1 MKQMEHS
8 YKGEEKFLVNDLK
21 TIVSKARSKAFAAV
35 NYSLVERNWRIG
47 KRIVEEE
54 QNGEARAEYGKH
66 IIEVASAALTEEF
79 GKGFSETNLINFKKF
94 FLLFKE
100 LEIHQTVSEEF
111 RKQVL
116 HLLPWSHYERLIRVE
131 DKKAREW
138 YAKEAY
144 EQGWSFRTLNRN
156 INTLYYERLLMSK
169 KKQPVVN
176 EMQDK
181 TKAYQQDKLE
191 YIKSPVVLEFLGLP
205 EDTSLAESKLET
217 AIINNLEKFLME
229 MGKGYA
235 LVARQQ
241 HIRTEENDY
250 YIDLVFYNYLIK
262 SFILVDLKVNRITY
276 QDVGQMDMYL
286 QMYDKM
292 KKGPDDNPTIGIIL
306 CTETD
311 SDVARYSTLAKND
324 QMFAAKYK
332 LYLPDKE
339 DLRREIERQKE
350 LYLMAHPEETGISV
364 TNGYAQPDSCF
375 MFAYDL
381 EQDKLLWRSADQ
393 SYNSMNFVVKGDV
406 ILCGYGFTAEDDYLY
421 QINRNTGEILD
432 RLELKK
438 MPDLL
443 VEQDGKLYVH
453 TYSYDYVIDF

>member
-8 YKGEEKFLVNDLK
+8 YKGEEKFLVNYLK

-79 GKGFSETNLINFKKF
+79 GKGFSETNIRTFRKF
-94 FLLFKE
+94 FLIFRN
-100 LEIHQTVSEEF
+100 LEIQQTVSAESNLP
-111 RKQVL
+111 KQQTL
-116 HLLPWSHYERLIRVE
+116 SDNLSSHFQKGQTPPAQFKLRLLPWSHYERLIRIE
-131 DKKAREW
+131 DKRARDW
-138 YAKEAY
+138 YAKEAF
-144 EQGWSFRTLNRN
+144 EQGWSYRTLSRN

-169 KKQPVVN
+169 DKAPVEKEMKEKTN
-176 EMQDK
+176 EF
-181 TKAYQQDKLE
+181 QQDKLE
-191 YIKSPVVLEFLGLP
+191 YIKSPVVMEFLGLP
-205 EDTSLAESKLET
+205 SDSSLKESKLES
-217 AIINNLEKFLME
+217 AIIDNLEKFLME

-286 QMYDKM
+286 QMYDKK

-350 LYLMAHPEETGISV
+350 LYLMAHPEE
-364 TNGYAQPDSCF
+364 N
-375 MFAYDL
+375 
-381 EQDKLLWRSADQ
+381 DK
-393 SYNSMNFVVKGDV
+393 
-406 ILCGYGFTAEDDYLY
+406 E
-421 QINRNTGEILD
+421 
-432 RLELKK
+432 
-438 MPDLL
+438 
-443 VEQDGKLYVH
+443 
-453 TYSYDYVIDF
+453 

>member
-1 MKQMEHS
+1 MKEPGKKYNDEDNM
-8 YKGEEKFLVNDLK
+8 LVNDLRS
-21 TIVSKARSKAFAAV
+21 IVSKARSKAFAAV

-47 KRIVEEE
+47 RRIVEQE
-54 QNGEARAEYGKH
+54 QNGASRAEYGKH
-66 IIEVASAALTEEF
+66 VIEIASAALTEEF
-79 GKGFSETNLINFKKF
+79 GKGFSETNIMNFKKF
-94 FLLFKE
+94 YLKFKE
-100 LEIHQTVSEEF
+100 LTIPQTLSEEF
-111 RKQVL
+111 KKQKHQTL
-116 HLLPWSHYERLIRVE
+116 SDESSLLPQKGQTQSAQFELRLLPWSHYERLIRVE

-138 YAKEAY
+138 YAKEAF

-191 YIKSPVVLEFLGLP
+191 YIKSPVVMEFLGLP
-205 EDTSLAESKLET
+205 SDSSLKESKLES
-217 AIINNLEKFLME
+217 AIIDNLEKFLME

-306 CTETD
+306 CAETD

-350 LYLMAHPEETGISV
+350 LYLMTHPEE
-364 TNGYAQPDSCF
+364 N
-375 MFAYDL
+375 
-381 EQDKLLWRSADQ
+381 EK
-393 SYNSMNFVVKGDV
+393 
-406 ILCGYGFTAEDDYLY
+406 E
-421 QINRNTGEILD
+421 
-432 RLELKK
+432 
-438 MPDLL
+438 
-443 VEQDGKLYVH
+443 
-453 TYSYDYVIDF
+453 

>member
-1 MKQMEHS
+1 MKQPRKKYNDEDNM
-8 YKGEEKFLVNDLK
+8 LVNDLRS
-21 TIVSKARSKAFAAV
+21 IVSKARSKAFAAV

-47 KRIVEEE
+47 QRIVEQE
-54 QNGEARAEYGKH
+54 QNGASRAEYGKH
-66 IIEVASAALTEEF
+66 VIEVASAALTKEF
-79 GKGFSETNLINFKKF
+79 GKGFSETNIMNFKKF
-94 FLLFKE
+94 YLKFKE
-100 LEIHQTVSEEF
+100 LTIPQTLSEEF
-111 RKQVL
+111 KKQKHQTL
-116 HLLPWSHYERLIRVE
+116 SDESSLLPQKGQTQSAQFELRLLSWSHYERLIRVE

-138 YAKEAY
+138 YAKEAF

-169 KKQPVVN
+169 KKQPVAN

-350 LYLMAHPEETGISV
+350 LYLMAHPEE
-364 TNGYAQPDSCF
+364 N
-375 MFAYDL
+375 
-381 EQDKLLWRSADQ
+381 DK
-393 SYNSMNFVVKGDV
+393 
-406 ILCGYGFTAEDDYLY
+406 E
-421 QINRNTGEILD
+421 
-432 RLELKK
+432 
-438 MPDLL
+438 
-443 VEQDGKLYVH
+443 
-453 TYSYDYVIDF
+453 

>member
-1 MKQMEHS
+1 MKQMELS
-8 YKGEEKFLVNDLK
+8 YKGGEKFLVNDLK

-79 GKGFSETNLINFKKF
+79 GKGFSETNIRTFRKF
-94 FLLFKE
+94 FLIFRN
-100 LEIHQTVSEEF
+100 LEIQQTVSAESNLP
-111 RKQVL
+111 KQQTL
-116 HLLPWSHYERLIRVE
+116 SDNLSSHFQKGQTPPAQFKLRLLPWSHYERLIRIE
-131 DKKAREW
+131 DKRARDW
-138 YAKEAY
+138 YAKEAF
-144 EQGWSFRTLNRN
+144 EQGWSYRTLSRN

-169 KKQPVVN
+169 DKAPVEKEMKEKTN
-176 EMQDK
+176 EF
-181 TKAYQQDKLE
+181 QQDKLE
-191 YIKSPVVLEFLGLP
+191 YIKSPVVMEFLGLP
-205 EDTSLAESKLET
+205 SDSSLKESKLES
-217 AIINNLEKFLME
+217 AIIDNLEKFLME

-286 QMYDKM
+286 QMYDKK

-350 LYLMAHPEETGISV
+350 LYLMAHPEE
-364 TNGYAQPDSCF
+364 N
-375 MFAYDL
+375 
-381 EQDKLLWRSADQ
+381 EK
-393 SYNSMNFVVKGDV
+393 
-406 ILCGYGFTAEDDYLY
+406 E
-421 QINRNTGEILD
+421 
-432 RLELKK
+432 
-438 MPDLL
+438 
-443 VEQDGKLYVH
+443 
-453 TYSYDYVIDF
+453 

>member
-1 MKQMEHS
+1 MKEPGKKYNDEDNM
-8 YKGEEKFLVNDLK
+8 LVNDLRS
-21 TIVSKARSKAFAAV
+21 IVSKARSKAFAAV

-47 KRIVEEE
+47 QRIVEQE
-54 QNGEARAEYGKH
+54 QNGASRAEYGKH
-66 IIEVASAALTEEF
+66 VIEIASAALTEEF
-79 GKGFSETNLINFKKF
+79 GKGFSKTNIMNFKKF
-94 FLLFKE
+94 YLKFKE
-100 LEIHQTVSEEF
+100 LTIPQTVSEEF
-111 RKQVL
+111 KKQKHQTL
-116 HLLPWSHYERLIRVE
+116 SDESSLLPQKGQTPPAQFELRFLPWSHYERLIRVE

-138 YAKEAY
+138 YAKEAF

-176 EMQDK
+176 EMQNK

-332 LYLPDKE
+332 LYLPNEE

-350 LYLMAHPEETGISV
+350 LYLMAHPEE
-364 TNGYAQPDSCF
+364 N
-375 MFAYDL
+375 
-381 EQDKLLWRSADQ
+381 DK
-393 SYNSMNFVVKGDV
+393 
-406 ILCGYGFTAEDDYLY
+406 E
-421 QINRNTGEILD
+421 
-432 RLELKK
+432 
-438 MPDLL
+438 
-443 VEQDGKLYVH
+443 
-453 TYSYDYVIDF
+453 

>member
-1 MKQMEHS
+1 MKEP
-8 YKGEEKFLVNDLK
+8 EKKYNDEDNMLVNDLRS
-21 TIVSKARSKAFAAV
+21 IVSKARSKAFAAV

-47 KRIVEEE
+47 QRIVEEE
-54 QNGEARAEYGKH
+54 QNGASRAEYGKH
-66 IIEVASAALTEEF
+66 VIEVASAALTEEF
-79 GKGFSETNLINFKKF
+79 GKGFSYTNIANYKRFYLTFSDLQI
-94 FLLFKE
+94 L
-100 LEIHQTVSEEF
+100 QTLSEEF
-111 RKQVL
+111 KKQKHQTL
-116 HLLPWSHYERLIRVE
+116 SDESSLLPQKGQTPPAQFELRLLPWSHYERLIRVE

-138 YAKEAY
+138 YAKEAFN
-144 EQGWSFRTLNRN
+144 EGWSYRTLNRN

-169 KKQPVVN
+169 KKRPVVD

-350 LYLMAHPEETGISV
+350 LYLMAHPEE
-364 TNGYAQPDSCF
+364 N
-375 MFAYDL
+375 
-381 EQDKLLWRSADQ
+381 DK
-393 SYNSMNFVVKGDV
+393 
-406 ILCGYGFTAEDDYLY
+406 E
-421 QINRNTGEILD
+421 
-432 RLELKK
+432 
-438 MPDLL
+438 
-443 VEQDGKLYVH
+443 
-453 TYSYDYVIDF
+453 

>member
-1 MKQMEHS
+1 MKEPGKKYNDEDNM
-8 YKGEEKFLVNDLK
+8 LVNDLRS
-21 TIVSKARSKAFAAV
+21 IVSKARSKAFAAV

-47 KRIVEEE
+47 QRIVEQE
-54 QNGEARAEYGKH
+54 QNGASRAEYGKH
-66 IIEVASAALTEEF
+66 VIEIASAALTEEF
-79 GKGFSETNLINFKKF
+79 GKGFSYTNIANYKRFYLTFNNLQI
-94 FLLFKE
+94 L
-100 LEIHQTVSEEF
+100 QTVSEEF
-111 RKQVL
+111 NNPIQQTLPAKSSAPHKEDKAESAQSELR
-116 HLLPWSHYERLIRVE
+116 LLPWSHYERLIRVE

-138 YAKEAY
+138 YAKEAF

-350 LYLMAHPEETGISV
+350 LYLMAHPEE
-364 TNGYAQPDSCF
+364 N
-375 MFAYDL
+375 
-381 EQDKLLWRSADQ
+381 DK
-393 SYNSMNFVVKGDV
+393 
-406 ILCGYGFTAEDDYLY
+406 E
-421 QINRNTGEILD
+421 
-432 RLELKK
+432 
-438 MPDLL
+438 
-443 VEQDGKLYVH
+443 
-453 TYSYDYVIDF
+453 

>member
-1 MKQMEHS
+1 MKEPGKKYNDEDNM
-8 YKGEEKFLVNDLK
+8 LVNDLRS
-21 TIVSKARSKAFAAV
+21 IVSKARSKAFAAV

-47 KRIVEEE
+47 QRIVEQE
-54 QNGEARAEYGKH
+54 QNGASRAEYGKH
-66 IIEVASAALTEEF
+66 VIEVASAALTEEF
-79 GKGFSETNLINFKKF
+79 GKGFSYTNIANYKRSYLTFSD
-94 FLLFKE
+94 LQ
-100 LEIHQTVSEEF
+100 IHQTVSEEF
-111 RKQVL
+111 KKQKQQTL
-116 HLLPWSHYERLIRVE
+116 SDELSSHFQKGQTPPAQSELRLLPWSHYERLIRVE

-138 YAKEAY
+138 YAKEAF

-169 KKQPVVN
+169 KKRPVVD

-350 LYLMAHPEETGISV
+350 LYLMAHPEE
-364 TNGYAQPDSCF
+364 N
-375 MFAYDL
+375 
-381 EQDKLLWRSADQ
+381 DK
-393 SYNSMNFVVKGDV
+393 
-406 ILCGYGFTAEDDYLY
+406 E
-421 QINRNTGEILD
+421 
-432 RLELKK
+432 
-438 MPDLL
+438 
-443 VEQDGKLYVH
+443 
-453 TYSYDYVIDF
+453 

>member
-1 MKQMEHS
+1 MKEP
-8 YKGEEKFLVNDLK
+8 EKKYNDEDNMLVNDLRS
-21 TIVSKARSKAFAAV
+21 IVSKARSKAFAAV

-47 KRIVEEE
+47 QRIVEEE
-54 QNGEARAEYGKH
+54 QNGTSRAEYGKH
-66 IIEVASAALTEEF
+66 VIEVASAALTKEF
-79 GKGFSETNLINFKKF
+79 GKGFSYTNIANYKRFYLTFSDLQI
-94 FLLFKE
+94 L
-100 LEIHQTVSEEF
+100 QTLSEEF
-111 RKQVL
+111 KKQKHQTL
-116 HLLPWSHYERLIRVE
+116 SDESSLLPQKGQTPPAQFELRLLPWSHYERLIRVE

-138 YAKEAY
+138 YAKEAFN
-144 EQGWSFRTLNRN
+144 EGWSYRTLNRN

-350 LYLMAHPEETGISV
+350 LYQMAHPEE
-364 TNGYAQPDSCF
+364 N
-375 MFAYDL
+375 
-381 EQDKLLWRSADQ
+381 DK
-393 SYNSMNFVVKGDV
+393 
-406 ILCGYGFTAEDDYLY
+406 E
-421 QINRNTGEILD
+421 
-432 RLELKK
+432 
-438 MPDLL
+438 
-443 VEQDGKLYVH
+443 
-453 TYSYDYVIDF
+453 

>member
-1 MKQMEHS
+1 MKQPGKKYNDEDNM
-8 YKGEEKFLVNDLK
+8 LVNDLRS
-21 TIVSKARSKAFAAV
+21 IVSKARSKAFAAV

-47 KRIVEEE
+47 QRIVEQE
-54 QNGEARAEYGKH
+54 QNGASRAEYGKH
-66 IIEVASAALTEEF
+66 VIEVASAALTKEF
-79 GKGFSETNLINFKKF
+79 GKGFSETNITNFKKF
-94 FLLFKE
+94 YLKFKE
-100 LEIHQTVSEEF
+100 LAILQTVSEEF
-111 RKQVL
+111 KKQKQQTQSDESSL
-116 HLLPWSHYERLIRVE
+116 LPQKGQTASAQFELRLLPWSHYERLIRVE

-138 YAKEAY
+138 YAKEAF

-169 KKQPVVN
+169 KKRPVVD

-191 YIKSPVVLEFLGLP
+191 YIKSPVVMEFLGLP
-205 EDTSLAESKLET
+205 SDSSLKESKLES
-217 AIINNLEKFLME
+217 AIIDNLEKFLME

-311 SDVARYSTLAKND
+311 SDVARYSTLAQND

-350 LYLMAHPEETGISV
+350 LYLMAHPEE
-364 TNGYAQPDSCF
+364 N
-375 MFAYDL
+375 
-381 EQDKLLWRSADQ
+381 DK
-393 SYNSMNFVVKGDV
+393 
-406 ILCGYGFTAEDDYLY
+406 E
-421 QINRNTGEILD
+421 
-432 RLELKK
+432 
-438 MPDLL
+438 
-443 VEQDGKLYVH
+443 
-453 TYSYDYVIDF
+453 

>member
-1 MKQMEHS
+1 MKEPGKKYNDEDNM
-8 YKGEEKFLVNDLK
+8 LVNDLRS
-21 TIVSKARSKAFAAV
+21 IVSKARSKAFAAV

-47 KRIVEEE
+47 QRIVEEE
-54 QNGEARAEYGKH
+54 QNGASRAEYGKH
-66 IIEVASAALTEEF
+66 VIEVASAALTKEF
-79 GKGFSETNLINFKKF
+79 GKGFSETNIMNFKKF
-94 FLLFKE
+94 YLKFKE
-100 LEIHQTVSEEF
+100 LTIPQTLSEEF
-111 RKQVL
+111 KKQKHQTL
-116 HLLPWSHYERLIRVE
+116 SDESSLLPQKGQTQPAQFELRLLPWSHYERLIRVE

-138 YAKEAY
+138 YAKEAFN
-144 EQGWSFRTLNRN
+144 EGWSYRTLNRN
-156 INTLYYERLLMSK
+156 INTLYYERLLMST
-169 KKQPVVN
+169 KKQPVVD

-217 AIINNLEKFLME
+217 AIIDNLEKFLME

-350 LYLMAHPEETGISV
+350 LYLMAHPEE
-364 TNGYAQPDSCF
+364 N
-375 MFAYDL
+375 
-381 EQDKLLWRSADQ
+381 DK
-393 SYNSMNFVVKGDV
+393 
-406 ILCGYGFTAEDDYLY
+406 E
-421 QINRNTGEILD
+421 
-432 RLELKK
+432 
-438 MPDLL
+438 
-443 VEQDGKLYVH
+443 
-453 TYSYDYVIDF
+453 

>member
-1 MKQMEHS
+1 MKQPDKKYNDEDNM
-8 YKGEEKFLVNDLK
+8 LVNDLRS
-21 TIVSKARSKAFAAV
+21 IVSKARSKAFAAV

-47 KRIVEEE
+47 QRIVEQE
-54 QNGEARAEYGKH
+54 QNGASRAEYGKH
-66 IIEVASAALTEEF
+66 VIEVASAALTEEF
-79 GKGFSETNLINFKKF
+79 GKGFSYTNIANYKRFYLTFNNLQI
-94 FLLFKE
+94 L
-100 LEIHQTVSEEF
+100 QTVSEEF
-111 RKQVL
+111 NNPIQQTLPAKSSAPHKEDKAESAQSELR
-116 HLLPWSHYERLIRVE
+116 LLPWSHYERLIRVE
-131 DKKAREW
+131 DKQAREW
-138 YAKEAY
+138 YAKEAF

-169 KKQPVVN
+169 KKQPVID
-176 EMQDK
+176 EMKEK
-181 TKAYQQDKLE
+181 TKNFQQDKLE

-286 QMYDKM
+286 QMYDKIR
-292 KKGPDDNPTIGIIL
+292 KGPDDNPTIGIIL

-350 LYLMAHPEETGISV
+350 LYLMAHPE
-364 TNGYAQPDSCF
+364 
-375 MFAYDL
+375 
-381 EQDKLLWRSADQ
+381 DK
-393 SYNSMNFVVKGDV
+393 
-406 ILCGYGFTAEDDYLY
+406 E
-421 QINRNTGEILD
+421 
-432 RLELKK
+432 
-438 MPDLL
+438 
-443 VEQDGKLYVH
+443 
-453 TYSYDYVIDF
+453 

>member
-1 MKQMEHS
+1 MKQLDKKYNDEDNL
-8 YKGEEKFLVNDLK
+8 LVNDLRS
-21 TIVSKARSKAFAAV
+21 IVSKARSKAFAAV
-35 NYSLVERNWRIG
+35 NYSLLERNWRIG
-47 KRIVEEE
+47 QRIVEQE
-54 QNGEARAEYGKH
+54 QNGATRAEYGKH
-66 IIEVASAALTEEF
+66 VIEVASAALTEEF
-79 GKGFSETNLINFKKF
+79 GKGFSYTNIANYKRFYLTFNDLQI
-94 FLLFKE
+94 L
-100 LEIHQTVSEEF
+100 QTVSEEF
-111 RKQVL
+111 NNPIQQTLSDKLSSHFQKGQTPPAQFELR
-116 HLLPWSHYERLIRVE
+116 LLPWSHYERLIRVE

-138 YAKEAY
+138 YAKEAF

-169 KKQPVVN
+169 KKKKPVVD
-176 EMQDK
+176 EMRDK

-205 EDTSLAESKLET
+205 EGTSLAESKLET

-350 LYLMAHPEETGISV
+350 LYLMAHPEE
-364 TNGYAQPDSCF
+364 N
-375 MFAYDL
+375 
-381 EQDKLLWRSADQ
+381 DK
-393 SYNSMNFVVKGDV
+393 
-406 ILCGYGFTAEDDYLY
+406 E
-421 QINRNTGEILD
+421 
-432 RLELKK
+432 
-438 MPDLL
+438 
-443 VEQDGKLYVH
+443 
-453 TYSYDYVIDF
+453 

>member
-1 MKQMEHS
+1 MKEPGKKYNDEDNM
-8 YKGEEKFLVNDLK
+8 LVNDLRS
-21 TIVSKARSKAFAAV
+21 IVSKARSKAFAAV

-47 KRIVEEE
+47 QRIVEEE
-54 QNGEARAEYGKH
+54 QNGASRAEYGKH
-66 IIEVASAALTEEF
+66 VIEVASAALTKEF
-79 GKGFSETNLINFKKF
+79 GKGFSETNIMNFKKF
-94 FLLFKE
+94 YLKFKE
-100 LEIHQTVSEEF
+100 LTISQTLSEEF
-111 RKQVL
+111 KKQKHQTL
-116 HLLPWSHYERLIRVE
+116 SDESSLLPQKGQTQPAQFELRLLPWSHYERLIRVE

-138 YAKEAY
+138 YAKEAF

-156 INTLYYERLLMSK
+156 INTLYYERLLMST
-169 KKQPVVN
+169 KKQPVVD

-350 LYLMAHPEETGISV
+350 LYLMAHPEE
-364 TNGYAQPDSCF
+364 N
-375 MFAYDL
+375 
-381 EQDKLLWRSADQ
+381 DK
-393 SYNSMNFVVKGDV
+393 
-406 ILCGYGFTAEDDYLY
+406 E
-421 QINRNTGEILD
+421 
-432 RLELKK
+432 
-438 MPDLL
+438 
-443 VEQDGKLYVH
+443 
-453 TYSYDYVIDF
+453 

>member
-1 MKQMEHS
+1 MKEPGKKYNDEDNM
-8 YKGEEKFLVNDLK
+8 LVNDLRS
-21 TIVSKARSKAFAAV
+21 IVSKARSKAFAAV

-47 KRIVEEE
+47 QRIVEQE
-54 QNGEARAEYGKH
+54 QNGASRAEYGKH
-66 IIEVASAALTEEF
+66 VIEVASAALTKEF
-79 GKGFSETNLINFKKF
+79 GKGFSETNIMNFKKF
-94 FLLFKE
+94 YLKFKE
-100 LEIHQTVSEEF
+100 LTIPQTVSEEF
-111 RKQVL
+111 KKQKHQTL
-116 HLLPWSHYERLIRVE
+116 SDEFSLLPQKGQTQSAQFELRLLPWSHYERLIRVE

-138 YAKEAY
+138 YAKEAF

-241 HIRTEENDY
+241 HILTEENDY

-350 LYLMAHPEETGISV
+350 LYLMAHPEE
-364 TNGYAQPDSCF
+364 N
-375 MFAYDL
+375 
-381 EQDKLLWRSADQ
+381 DK
-393 SYNSMNFVVKGDV
+393 
-406 ILCGYGFTAEDDYLY
+406 E
-421 QINRNTGEILD
+421 
-432 RLELKK
+432 
-438 MPDLL
+438 
-443 VEQDGKLYVH
+443 
-453 TYSYDYVIDF
+453 

>member
-1 MKQMEHS
+1 MKEPGKKYNDEDNM
-8 YKGEEKFLVNDLK
+8 LVNDLRS
-21 TIVSKARSKAFAAV
+21 IVSKARSKAFAAV

-47 KRIVEEE
+47 QRIVEEE
-54 QNGEARAEYGKH
+54 QNGASRAEYGKH
-66 IIEVASAALTEEF
+66 VIEVASAALTKEF
-79 GKGFSETNLINFKKF
+79 GKGFSETNIMNFKKF
-94 FLLFKE
+94 YLKFKE
-100 LEIHQTVSEEF
+100 LTIPQTLSEEF
-111 RKQVL
+111 KKQKHQTL
-116 HLLPWSHYERLIRVE
+116 SDESSLLPQKGQTQPAQFELRLLPWSHYERLIRVE

-138 YAKEAY
+138 YAKEAF

-350 LYLMAHPEETGISV
+350 LYLMAHPEE
-364 TNGYAQPDSCF
+364 N
-375 MFAYDL
+375 
-381 EQDKLLWRSADQ
+381 DK
-393 SYNSMNFVVKGDV
+393 
-406 ILCGYGFTAEDDYLY
+406 E
-421 QINRNTGEILD
+421 
-432 RLELKK
+432 
-438 MPDLL
+438 
-443 VEQDGKLYVH
+443 
-453 TYSYDYVIDF
+453 

>member
-1 MKQMEHS
+1 MKQLNKKYNDEDNM
-8 YKGEEKFLVNDLK
+8 LVNDLRS
-21 TIVSKARSKAFAAV
+21 IVSKARSKAFAAV

-47 KRIVEEE
+47 QRIVEQE
-54 QNGEARAEYGKH
+54 QNGASRAEYGKH
-66 IIEVASAALTEEF
+66 VIEIASAALTEEF
-79 GKGFSETNLINFKKF
+79 GKGFSETNIMNFKKF
-94 FLLFKE
+94 YLKFKE
-100 LEIHQTVSEEF
+100 LTIPQTLSEEF
-111 RKQVL
+111 KKQKHQTL
-116 HLLPWSHYERLIRVE
+116 SDESSLLPQKDQTQSTQSELRLLPWSHYERLIRVE

-138 YAKEAY
+138 YAKEAF

-169 KKQPVVN
+169 KKQPVVD

-311 SDVARYSTLAKND
+311 SDVARYSTLARND

-350 LYLMAHPEETGISV
+350 LYLMAHPEE
-364 TNGYAQPDSCF
+364 N
-375 MFAYDL
+375 
-381 EQDKLLWRSADQ
+381 DK
-393 SYNSMNFVVKGDV
+393 
-406 ILCGYGFTAEDDYLY
+406 E
-421 QINRNTGEILD
+421 
-432 RLELKK
+432 
-438 MPDLL
+438 
-443 VEQDGKLYVH
+443 
-453 TYSYDYVIDF
+453 

>member
-1 MKQMEHS
+1 MKEPGKKYNDEDNM
-8 YKGEEKFLVNDLK
+8 LVNDLRS
-21 TIVSKARSKAFAAV
+21 IVSKARSKAFAAV

-47 KRIVEEE
+47 QRIVEEE
-54 QNGEARAEYGKH
+54 QNGASRAEYGKH
-66 IIEVASAALTEEF
+66 VIEVASAALTKEF
-79 GKGFSETNLINFKKF
+79 GKGFSETNIMNFKKF
-94 FLLFKE
+94 YLKFKE
-100 LEIHQTVSEEF
+100 LTIPQTLSEEF
-111 RKQVL
+111 KKQKHQTL
-116 HLLPWSHYERLIRVE
+116 SDESSLLPQKGQTQPAQFELRLLPWSHYERLIRVE
-131 DKKAREW
+131 DKQAREW
-138 YAKEAY
+138 YAKEAFN
-144 EQGWSFRTLNRN
+144 EGWSYRTLNRN
-156 INTLYYERLLMSK
+156 INTLYYERLLMST
-169 KKQPVVN
+169 KKQPVVD

-350 LYLMAHPEETGISV
+350 LYLMAHPKE
-364 TNGYAQPDSCF
+364 N
-375 MFAYDL
+375 
-381 EQDKLLWRSADQ
+381 DK
-393 SYNSMNFVVKGDV
+393 
-406 ILCGYGFTAEDDYLY
+406 E
-421 QINRNTGEILD
+421 
-432 RLELKK
+432 
-438 MPDLL
+438 
-443 VEQDGKLYVH
+443 
-453 TYSYDYVIDF
+453 

>member
-1 MKQMEHS
+1 MKEP
-8 YKGEEKFLVNDLK
+8 EKKYNDEDNMLVNDLHS
-21 TIVSKARSKAFAAV
+21 IVSKARSKAFAAV

-47 KRIVEEE
+47 QRIVEQE
-54 QNGEARAEYGKH
+54 QNGASRAEYGKH
-66 IIEVASAALTEEF
+66 VIEIASAALTKEF
-79 GKGFSETNLINFKKF
+79 GKGFSETNIMNFKKF
-94 FLLFKE
+94 YLKFKE
-100 LEIHQTVSEEF
+100 LTIPQTLSEEF
-111 RKQVL
+111 KKQKQQTL
-116 HLLPWSHYERLIRVE
+116 SAESSLFPQKGQTAPAQSELRLLPWSHYERLIRVE

-138 YAKEAY
+138 YAKEAF

-156 INTLYYERLLMSK
+156 INTLYYERLLMST
-169 KKQPVVN
+169 KKQPVVD

-286 QMYDKM
+286 QMYDKI

-350 LYLMAHPEETGISV
+350 LYLMAHPEE
-364 TNGYAQPDSCF
+364 N
-375 MFAYDL
+375 
-381 EQDKLLWRSADQ
+381 EK
-393 SYNSMNFVVKGDV
+393 
-406 ILCGYGFTAEDDYLY
+406 E
-421 QINRNTGEILD
+421 
-432 RLELKK
+432 
-438 MPDLL
+438 
-443 VEQDGKLYVH
+443 
-453 TYSYDYVIDF
+453 

>member
-1 MKQMEHS
+1 MKQLNKKYNDEDNM
-8 YKGEEKFLVNDLK
+8 LVNDLRS
-21 TIVSKARSKAFAAV
+21 IVSKARSKAFAAV

-47 KRIVEEE
+47 QRIVEQE
-54 QNGEARAEYGKH
+54 QNGASRAEYGKH
-66 IIEVASAALTEEF
+66 VIEIASAALTEEF
-79 GKGFSETNLINFKKF
+79 GKGFSYTNIANYKRFYLTFNNLQI
-94 FLLFKE
+94 L
-100 LEIHQTVSEEF
+100 QTVSEEF
-111 RKQVL
+111 NNPIQQTLPAKSSAPHKEDKAESAQSELR
-116 HLLPWSHYERLIRVE
+116 LLPWSHYERLIRVE
-131 DKKAREW
+131 DKQAREW
-138 YAKEAY
+138 YAKEAFN
-144 EQGWSFRTLNRN
+144 EGWSYRTLNRN

-350 LYLMAHPEETGISV
+350 LYLMAHPEE
-364 TNGYAQPDSCF
+364 N
-375 MFAYDL
+375 
-381 EQDKLLWRSADQ
+381 DK
-393 SYNSMNFVVKGDV
+393 
-406 ILCGYGFTAEDDYLY
+406 E
-421 QINRNTGEILD
+421 
-432 RLELKK
+432 
-438 MPDLL
+438 
-443 VEQDGKLYVH
+443 
-453 TYSYDYVIDF
+453 

>member
-1 MKQMEHS
+1 MKEPGKKYNDEDNM
-8 YKGEEKFLVNDLK
+8 LVNDLRS
-21 TIVSKARSKAFAAV
+21 IASKARSKAFAAV

-47 KRIVEEE
+47 QRIVEQE
-54 QNGEARAEYGKH
+54 QNGASRAEYGKH
-66 IIEVASAALTEEF
+66 VIEIASAALTEEF
-79 GKGFSETNLINFKKF
+79 GKGFSYTNIANYKRFYLTFNNLQI
-94 FLLFKE
+94 L
-100 LEIHQTVSEEF
+100 QTVSEEF
-111 RKQVL
+111 NNPIQQTLPAKSSTPHKEDKAESTQSELR
-116 HLLPWSHYERLIRVE
+116 LLPWSHYERLIRVE

-138 YAKEAY
+138 YAKEAFN
-144 EQGWSFRTLNRN
+144 EGWSYRTLNRN

-350 LYLMAHPEETGISV
+350 LYLMAHPEE
-364 TNGYAQPDSCF
+364 N
-375 MFAYDL
+375 
-381 EQDKLLWRSADQ
+381 DK
-393 SYNSMNFVVKGDV
+393 
-406 ILCGYGFTAEDDYLY
+406 E
-421 QINRNTGEILD
+421 
-432 RLELKK
+432 
-438 MPDLL
+438 
-443 VEQDGKLYVH
+443 
-453 TYSYDYVIDF
+453 

>member
-1 MKQMEHS
+1 MKEPGKKYNDEDNM
-8 YKGEEKFLVNDLK
+8 LVNDLRS
-21 TIVSKARSKAFAAV
+21 IVSKARSKAFAAV

-47 KRIVEEE
+47 QRIVEEE
-54 QNGEARAEYGKH
+54 QNGASRAEYGKH
-66 IIEVASAALTEEF
+66 VIEIASAALTEEF
-79 GKGFSETNLINFKKF
+79 GKGFSYTNIANYKRFYLTFNNLQI
-94 FLLFKE
+94 L
-100 LEIHQTVSEEF
+100 QTVSEEF
-111 RKQVL
+111 KKQKHQTL
-116 HLLPWSHYERLIRVE
+116 SDESSLLPQKGQTQSAQFELRLLPWSHYERLIRVE

-138 YAKEAY
+138 YAKEAF

-339 DLRREIERQKE
+339 DLKREIERQKE
-350 LYLMAHPEETGISV
+350 LYLMAHPEE
-364 TNGYAQPDSCF
+364 N
-375 MFAYDL
+375 
-381 EQDKLLWRSADQ
+381 DK
-393 SYNSMNFVVKGDV
+393 
-406 ILCGYGFTAEDDYLY
+406 E
-421 QINRNTGEILD
+421 
-432 RLELKK
+432 
-438 MPDLL
+438 
-443 VEQDGKLYVH
+443 
-453 TYSYDYVIDF
+453 

>member
-47 KRIVEEE
+47 KRFVEEE

-79 GKGFSETNLINFKKF
+79 GKGFSETNIRTFRKF
-94 FLLFKE
+94 FLIFRN
-100 LEIHQTVSEEF
+100 LEIQQTVSAESNLP
-111 RKQVL
+111 KQQTL
-116 HLLPWSHYERLIRVE
+116 SDNLSSHFQKGQTPPAQFKLRLLPWSHYERLIRIE
-131 DKKAREW
+131 DKRARDW
-138 YAKEAY
+138 YAKEAF
-144 EQGWSFRTLNRN
+144 EQGWSYRTLSRY

-169 KKQPVVN
+169 DKAPVEKEMKEKTN
-176 EMQDK
+176 EF
-181 TKAYQQDKLE
+181 QQDKLE
-191 YIKSPVVLEFLGLP
+191 YIKSPVVMEFLGLP
-205 EDTSLAESKLET
+205 SDSSLKESKLES
-217 AIINNLEKFLME
+217 AIIDNLEKFLME

-350 LYLMAHPEETGISV
+350 LYLMAHPEE
-364 TNGYAQPDSCF
+364 N
-375 MFAYDL
+375 
-381 EQDKLLWRSADQ
+381 DK
-393 SYNSMNFVVKGDV
+393 
-406 ILCGYGFTAEDDYLY
+406 E
-421 QINRNTGEILD
+421 
-432 RLELKK
+432 
-438 MPDLL
+438 
-443 VEQDGKLYVH
+443 
-453 TYSYDYVIDF
+453 

>member
-1 MKQMEHS
+1 MKEPGKK
-8 YKGEEKFLVNDLK
+8 YNDEDNLLVNDLRS
-21 TIVSKARSKAFAAV
+21 IVSKARSKAFAAV

-47 KRIVEEE
+47 QRIVEQE
-54 QNGEARAEYGKH
+54 QNGASRAEYGKH
-66 IIEVASAALTEEF
+66 VIEVASAALTEEF
-79 GKGFSETNLINFKKF
+79 GKGFSETNIMNFKKF
-94 FLLFKE
+94 YLKFKE
-100 LEIHQTVSEEF
+100 LTIPQTVSEEF
-111 RKQVL
+111 KMQKQQTL
-116 HLLPWSHYERLIRVE
+116 SDELSSHFQKGQTPPAQSELRLLPWSHYERLIRVE

-138 YAKEAY
+138 YAKEAF

-169 KKQPVVN
+169 KKRPVVD
-176 EMQDK
+176 EMQDN

-350 LYLMAHPEETGISV
+350 LYLMAHPEE
-364 TNGYAQPDSCF
+364 N
-375 MFAYDL
+375 
-381 EQDKLLWRSADQ
+381 DK
-393 SYNSMNFVVKGDV
+393 
-406 ILCGYGFTAEDDYLY
+406 E
-421 QINRNTGEILD
+421 
-432 RLELKK
+432 
-438 MPDLL
+438 
-443 VEQDGKLYVH
+443 
-453 TYSYDYVIDF
+453 

>member
-1 MKQMEHS
+1 MKQPRKKYNDEDNM
-8 YKGEEKFLVNDLK
+8 LVNDLRS
-21 TIVSKARSKAFAAV
+21 IVSKARSKAFAAV

-47 KRIVEEE
+47 QRIVEQE
-54 QNGEARAEYGKH
+54 QNGASRAEYGKH
-66 IIEVASAALTEEF
+66 VIEVASAALTEEF
-79 GKGFSETNLINFKKF
+79 GKGFSETNIMNFKKF
-94 FLLFKE
+94 YLKFKE
-100 LEIHQTVSEEF
+100 LTIPQTVSEEF
-111 RKQVL
+111 KKQKQQTL
-116 HLLPWSHYERLIRVE
+116 SDELSSHFQKGQTPPAQFELRLLPWSHYERLIRVE

-138 YAKEAY
+138 YAKEAF

-306 CTETD
+306 CTKTD

-350 LYLMAHPEETGISV
+350 LYLMAHPEE
-364 TNGYAQPDSCF
+364 N
-375 MFAYDL
+375 
-381 EQDKLLWRSADQ
+381 DK
-393 SYNSMNFVVKGDV
+393 
-406 ILCGYGFTAEDDYLY
+406 E
-421 QINRNTGEILD
+421 
-432 RLELKK
+432 
-438 MPDLL
+438 
-443 VEQDGKLYVH
+443 
-453 TYSYDYVIDF
+453 

>member
-1 MKQMEHS
+1 MKQPRKKYNDEDNM
-8 YKGEEKFLVNDLK
+8 LVNDLRS
-21 TIVSKARSKAFAAV
+21 IVSKARSKAFAAV

-47 KRIVEEE
+47 QRIVEQE
-54 QNGEARAEYGKH
+54 QNGASRAEYGKH
-66 IIEVASAALTEEF
+66 VIEIASAALTEEF
-79 GKGFSETNLINFKKF
+79 GKGFSETNIRTFRKF
-94 FLLFKE
+94 FLIFRN
-100 LEIHQTVSEEF
+100 LEIQQTLSAESNLP
-111 RKQVL
+111 KQQTL
-116 HLLPWSHYERLIRVE
+116 SDNLSSHFQKGQTPPAQFKLRLLPWSHYERLIRVE

-138 YAKEAY
+138 YAKEAF
-144 EQGWSFRTLNRN
+144 EQGWSYRTLSRN
-156 INTLYYERLLMSK
+156 INTLYYERLLISK
-169 KKQPVVN
+169 DKAPVEKEMKEKTN
-176 EMQDK
+176 EF
-181 TKAYQQDKLE
+181 QQDKLE
-191 YIKSPVVLEFLGLP
+191 YISPVVMEFLGLP
-205 EDTSLAESKLET
+205 SDSSLKESKLES

-306 CTETD
+306 CAETD

-332 LYLPDKE
+332 LYLPNEE

-350 LYLMAHPEETGISV
+350 LYLMAHP
-364 TNGYAQPDSCF
+364 
-375 MFAYDL
+375 
-381 EQDKLLWRSADQ
+381 DK
-393 SYNSMNFVVKGDV
+393 
-406 ILCGYGFTAEDDYLY
+406 
-421 QINRNTGEILD
+421 
-432 RLELKK
+432 
-438 MPDLL
+438 
-443 VEQDGKLYVH
+443 
-453 TYSYDYVIDF
+453 

>member
-1 MKQMEHS
+1 MKEPGKKYNDEDNM
-8 YKGEEKFLVNDLK
+8 LVNDLRS
-21 TIVSKARSKAFAAV
+21 IVSKARSKAFAAV

-47 KRIVEEE
+47 QRIVEEK
-54 QNGEARAEYGKH
+54 QNGASRAEYGKH
-66 IIEVASAALTEEF
+66 VIEVASAALTKEF
-79 GKGFSETNLINFKKF
+79 GKGFSETNIMNFKKF
-94 FLLFKE
+94 YLKFKE
-100 LEIHQTVSEEF
+100 LTIPQTLSEEF
-111 RKQVL
+111 KKQKHQTL
-116 HLLPWSHYERLIRVE
+116 SDESSLLPQKGQTQPAQFELRLLPWSHYERLIRVE

-138 YAKEAY
+138 YAKEAFN
-144 EQGWSFRTLNRN
+144 EGWSYRTLNRN
-156 INTLYYERLLMSK
+156 INTLYYERLLMST
-169 KKQPVVN
+169 KKQPVVD

-205 EDTSLAESKLET
+205 EDTSLAESKLEI

-292 KKGPDDNPTIGIIL
+292 KKGPDDNPTIGISL

-350 LYLMAHPEETGISV
+350 LYLMAHPEE
-364 TNGYAQPDSCF
+364 N
-375 MFAYDL
+375 
-381 EQDKLLWRSADQ
+381 DK
-393 SYNSMNFVVKGDV
+393 
-406 ILCGYGFTAEDDYLY
+406 E
-421 QINRNTGEILD
+421 
-432 RLELKK
+432 
-438 MPDLL
+438 
-443 VEQDGKLYVH
+443 
-453 TYSYDYVIDF
+453 

>member
-1 MKQMEHS
+1 MKEP
-8 YKGEEKFLVNDLK
+8 EKKYNDEDNMLVNDLRS
-21 TIVSKARSKAFAAV
+21 IVSKARSKAFAAV

-47 KRIVEEE
+47 QRIVEQE
-54 QNGEARAEYGKH
+54 QNGASRAEYGKH
-66 IIEVASAALTEEF
+66 VIEVASAALTKEF
-79 GKGFSETNLINFKKF
+79 GKGFSETNIMNFKKF
-94 FLLFKE
+94 YLKFKE
-100 LEIHQTVSEEF
+100 LTIPQTLSEEF
-111 RKQVL
+111 KKQKHQTL
-116 HLLPWSHYERLIRVE
+116 SDKSSLLPQKGQTQPAQFELRLLPWSHYERLIRVE

-138 YAKEAY
+138 YAKEAF
-144 EQGWSFRTLNRN
+144 EQGWSYRTLNRN
-156 INTLYYERLLMSK
+156 INTLYYERLLMST
-169 KKQPVVN
+169 KKQPVVD

-350 LYLMAHPEETGISV
+350 LYLMAHPEE
-364 TNGYAQPDSCF
+364 N
-375 MFAYDL
+375 
-381 EQDKLLWRSADQ
+381 DK
-393 SYNSMNFVVKGDV
+393 
-406 ILCGYGFTAEDDYLY
+406 E
-421 QINRNTGEILD
+421 
-432 RLELKK
+432 
-438 MPDLL
+438 
-443 VEQDGKLYVH
+443 
-453 TYSYDYVIDF
+453 

>member
-1 MKQMEHS
+1 MKQPGKKYNDEYNM
-8 YKGEEKFLVNDLK
+8 LVNDLRS
-21 TIVSKARSKAFAAV
+21 IVSKARSKAFAAV

-47 KRIVEEE
+47 QRIVEQE
-54 QNGEARAEYGKH
+54 QNGASRAEYGKH
-66 IIEVASAALTEEF
+66 VIEIASAALTKEF
-79 GKGFSETNLINFKKF
+79 GKGFSETNITNFKKF
-94 FLLFKE
+94 YLKFKE
-100 LEIHQTVSEEF
+100 LAILQTVSEEF
-111 RKQVL
+111 KKQKQQTQSDESSLLPQKGQTASAQFEL

-138 YAKEAY
+138 YAKEAF

-292 KKGPDDNPTIGIIL
+292 RKGPDDNPTIGIIL

-350 LYLMAHPEETGISV
+350 LYLMAHPEE
-364 TNGYAQPDSCF
+364 N
-375 MFAYDL
+375 
-381 EQDKLLWRSADQ
+381 DK
-393 SYNSMNFVVKGDV
+393 
-406 ILCGYGFTAEDDYLY
+406 E
-421 QINRNTGEILD
+421 
-432 RLELKK
+432 
-438 MPDLL
+438 
-443 VEQDGKLYVH
+443 
-453 TYSYDYVIDF
+453 

>member
-1 MKQMEHS
+1 MKEP
-8 YKGEEKFLVNDLK
+8 EKKYNDEDNMLVNDLRS
-21 TIVSKARSKAFAAV
+21 IVSKARSKAFAAV

-47 KRIVEEE
+47 QRIVEEE
-54 QNGEARAEYGKH
+54 QNGTSRAEYGKH
-66 IIEVASAALTEEF
+66 VIEVASAALTKEF
-79 GKGFSETNLINFKKF
+79 GKGFSYTNIANYKRFYLTFSDLQI
-94 FLLFKE
+94 L
-100 LEIHQTVSEEF
+100 QTVSEEF
-111 RKQVL
+111 KKQKHQTL
-116 HLLPWSHYERLIRVE
+116 SDESSLLPQKGQTPPAQFELRFLPWSHYERLIRVE

-138 YAKEAY
+138 YAKEAF

-156 INTLYYERLLMSK
+156 INTLYYERLLMST
-169 KKQPVVN
+169 KKQPVVD

-292 KKGPDDNPTIGIIL
+292 KKGPDDNPTIGFIL

-350 LYLMAHPEETGISV
+350 LYLMAHPEE
-364 TNGYAQPDSCF
+364 N
-375 MFAYDL
+375 
-381 EQDKLLWRSADQ
+381 DK
-393 SYNSMNFVVKGDV
+393 
-406 ILCGYGFTAEDDYLY
+406 E
-421 QINRNTGEILD
+421 
-432 RLELKK
+432 
-438 MPDLL
+438 
-443 VEQDGKLYVH
+443 
-453 TYSYDYVIDF
+453 

>member
-1 MKQMEHS
+1 MKEPSKKYNDEDNM
-8 YKGEEKFLVNDLK
+8 LVNDLRS
-21 TIVSKARSKAFAAV
+21 IVSKARSIAFAAV

-47 KRIVEEE
+47 QRIVEEE
-54 QNGEARAEYGKH
+54 QNGASRAEYGKH
-66 IIEVASAALTEEF
+66 VIEVASAALTKEF
-79 GKGFSETNLINFKKF
+79 GKGFSETNIMNFKKF
-94 FLLFKE
+94 YLKFKE
-100 LEIHQTVSEEF
+100 LTIPQTLSEEF
-111 RKQVL
+111 KKQKHQTL
-116 HLLPWSHYERLIRVE
+116 SDESSLLPQKGQTQPAQFELRLLPWSHYERLIRVE

-138 YAKEAY
+138 YAKEAFN
-144 EQGWSFRTLNRN
+144 EGWSYRTLNRN
-156 INTLYYERLLMSK
+156 INTLYYERLLMST
-169 KKQPVVN
+169 KKQPVVD

-205 EDTSLAESKLET
+205 EDTSLAESKLEI

-350 LYLMAHPEETGISV
+350 LYLMAHPEES
-364 TNGYAQPDSCF
+364 
-375 MFAYDL
+375 
-381 EQDKLLWRSADQ
+381 DK
-393 SYNSMNFVVKGDV
+393 
-406 ILCGYGFTAEDDYLY
+406 E
-421 QINRNTGEILD
+421 
-432 RLELKK
+432 
-438 MPDLL
+438 
-443 VEQDGKLYVH
+443 
-453 TYSYDYVIDF
+453 

>member
-1 MKQMEHS
+1 MKQLNKKYNDEDNM
-8 YKGEEKFLVNDLK
+8 LVNDLRS
-21 TIVSKARSKAFAAV
+21 IVSKARCKAFAAV

-47 KRIVEEE
+47 QRIVEQE
-54 QNGEARAEYGKH
+54 QNGASRAEYGKH
-66 IIEVASAALTEEF
+66 VIEVASAALTEEF
-79 GKGFSETNLINFKKF
+79 GKGFSYTNIANYKRFYLTFSNLQI
-94 FLLFKE
+94 L
-100 LEIHQTVSEEF
+100 QTVSEEF
-111 RKQVL
+111 NNPIQQALSAESSAPHNEGKAVSAQFELR
-116 HLLPWSHYERLIRVE
+116 LLPWSHYERLIRVE

-138 YAKEAY
+138 YAKEAFN
-144 EQGWSFRTLNRN
+144 EGWSFRTLNRN

-169 KKQPVVN
+169 KKQPVVD

-205 EDTSLAESKLET
+205 ENTSLAESKLET

-350 LYLMAHPEETGISV
+350 LYLMAHPEE
-364 TNGYAQPDSCF
+364 N
-375 MFAYDL
+375 
-381 EQDKLLWRSADQ
+381 
-393 SYNSMNFVVKGDV
+393 
-406 ILCGYGFTAEDDYLY
+406 
-421 QINRNTGEILD
+421 
-432 RLELKK
+432 KK
-438 MPDLL
+438 
-443 VEQDGKLYVH
+443 E
-453 TYSYDYVIDF
+453 

>member
-1 MKQMEHS
+1 MKQPGKKYNDEDNM
-8 YKGEEKFLVNDLK
+8 LVNDLRS
-21 TIVSKARSKAFAAV
+21 IVSKARSKAFAAV

-47 KRIVEEE
+47 QRIVEEE
-54 QNGEARAEYGKH
+54 QNGASRAEYGKH
-66 IIEVASAALTEEF
+66 VIEVASAALTKEF
-79 GKGFSETNLINFKKF
+79 GKGFSETNIMNFKKF
-94 FLLFKE
+94 YLKFKE
-100 LEIHQTVSEEF
+100 LTIPQTLSEEF
-111 RKQVL
+111 KKQKHQTL
-116 HLLPWSHYERLIRVE
+116 SDESSLLPQKDQTQSTQSELRLLPWSHYERLIRVE

-138 YAKEAY
+138 YAKEAF
-144 EQGWSFRTLNRN
+144 EQGWSYRTLNRN

-169 KKQPVVN
+169 KKQPVVD

-350 LYLMAHPEETGISV
+350 LYLMAHPKE
-364 TNGYAQPDSCF
+364 N
-375 MFAYDL
+375 
-381 EQDKLLWRSADQ
+381 DK
-393 SYNSMNFVVKGDV
+393 
-406 ILCGYGFTAEDDYLY
+406 E
-421 QINRNTGEILD
+421 
-432 RLELKK
+432 
-438 MPDLL
+438 
-443 VEQDGKLYVH
+443 
-453 TYSYDYVIDF
+453 

>member
-8 YKGEEKFLVNDLK
+8 YKGGEKFLVNDLK

-111 RKQVL
+111 KKQKQQTL
-116 HLLPWSHYERLIRVE
+116 SDELSSHFQKGQTPPAQSELRLLPWSHYERLIRVE

-138 YAKEAY
+138 YAKEAF
-144 EQGWSFRTLNRN
+144 EQGWSFRTLNHN

-169 KKQPVVN
+169 KKRPVVD
-176 EMQDK
+176 EMQDN

-205 EDTSLAESKLET
+205 EDISLAESKLET

-350 LYLMAHPEETGISV
+350 LYLMAHPEE
-364 TNGYAQPDSCF
+364 N
-375 MFAYDL
+375 
-381 EQDKLLWRSADQ
+381 DK
-393 SYNSMNFVVKGDV
+393 
-406 ILCGYGFTAEDDYLY
+406 E
-421 QINRNTGEILD
+421 
-432 RLELKK
+432 
-438 MPDLL
+438 
-443 VEQDGKLYVH
+443 
-453 TYSYDYVIDF
+453 

>member
-1 MKQMEHS
+1 MKQLNKKYNDEDNM
-8 YKGEEKFLVNDLK
+8 LVNDLRS
-21 TIVSKARSKAFAAV
+21 IVSKARSKAFAAV

-47 KRIVEEE
+47 QRIVEQE
-54 QNGEARAEYGKH
+54 QNGASRAEYGKH
-66 IIEVASAALTEEF
+66 VIEVASAALTKEF
-79 GKGFSETNLINFKKF
+79 GKGFSETNIMNFKKF
-94 FLLFKE
+94 YLKFKE
-100 LEIHQTVSEEF
+100 LTIPQTLSEEF
-111 RKQVL
+111 KKQKQQTQSDESSL
-116 HLLPWSHYERLIRVE
+116 LPPKGQTPPAQFELRLLPWSHYERLIRVE

-138 YAKEAY
+138 YTKEAF

-156 INTLYYERLLMSK
+156 INTLYYERLLMST
-169 KKQPVVN
+169 KKQPVVD

-350 LYLMAHPEETGISV
+350 LFLIAHPEE
-364 TNGYAQPDSCF
+364 N
-375 MFAYDL
+375 
-381 EQDKLLWRSADQ
+381 EK
-393 SYNSMNFVVKGDV
+393 
-406 ILCGYGFTAEDDYLY
+406 E
-421 QINRNTGEILD
+421 
-432 RLELKK
+432 
-438 MPDLL
+438 
-443 VEQDGKLYVH
+443 
-453 TYSYDYVIDF
+453 

>member
-79 GKGFSETNLINFKKF
+79 GKGFSETNIRTFRKF
-94 FLLFKE
+94 FLIFRN
-100 LEIHQTVSEEF
+100 LEIQQTVSAESNLP
-111 RKQVL
+111 KQQTL
-116 HLLPWSHYERLIRVE
+116 SDNLSSHFQKGQTPPAQFKLRLLPWSHYERLIRIE
-131 DKKAREW
+131 DKRARDW
-138 YAKEAY
+138 YAKEAF
-144 EQGWSFRTLNRN
+144 EQGWSYRTLSRN

-169 KKQPVVN
+169 DKAPVEKEMKEKTN
-176 EMQDK
+176 EF
-181 TKAYQQDKLE
+181 QQDKLE
-191 YIKSPVVLEFLGLP
+191 YIKSPIVMEFLGLP
-205 EDTSLAESKLET
+205 SDSSLKESKLES
-217 AIINNLEKFLME
+217 AIIDNLEKFLME

-350 LYLMAHPEETGISV
+350 LYLMTHPEE
-364 TNGYAQPDSCF
+364 N
-375 MFAYDL
+375 
-381 EQDKLLWRSADQ
+381 EK
-393 SYNSMNFVVKGDV
+393 
-406 ILCGYGFTAEDDYLY
+406 E
-421 QINRNTGEILD
+421 
-432 RLELKK
+432 
-438 MPDLL
+438 
-443 VEQDGKLYVH
+443 
-453 TYSYDYVIDF
+453 